1 MGTLKKNFF
10 YAFGAQGLHFVQSVL
25 WSMLIPKLLGVE
37 EFGYWQL
44 FIFYTQYGGFL
55 HFGLIDGIYLREGG
69 KEYRQLDYSSL
80 GYQLRMFS
88 IWQILILLVF
98 VYIGLI
104 NVTPARTYTIL
115 ASCLFIFLSN
125 IMCFLMYVLQA
136 VNDIKSVAL
145 GKILMTLFFVAF
157 TVFLLG
163 FKITHFEPYII
174 CYIISNIACE
184 IYYIAKSKEIVK
196 AVFVS
201 SKASYRIEMM
211 QNVKMGIVLLLANIC
226 GMLILGYGRFLVDQT
241 WGIKS
246 FAVVSFAFMFVNFFM
261 TFVMQASLVLF
272 PELKRWDVTKVNAF
286 YIKMRGV
293 LALYLPMVLL
303 LYMPIYYFVQFWLPQ
318 YLESVKYLL
327 YLMPLCI
334 FDTKMNLL
342 CNTLFKVFNQVRQLL
357 LCNLIALFC
366 SVCAISISIF
376 YFNSLKAV
384 IISMLLSIAVRSVV
398 AEVLLAKSVGVKNIG
413 KNIIGELILIFFFV
427 IMNSYMNVITSFAV
441 YLIVMMFYFIYE
453 HRMRLMKSIIKGTR
467 L

>member
-1 MGTLKKNFF
+1 
-10 YAFGAQGLHFVQSVL
+10 
-25 WSMLIPKLLGVE
+25 
-37 EFGYWQL
+37 
-44 FIFYTQYGGFL
+44 
-55 HFGLIDGIYLREGG
+55 
-69 KEYRQLDYSSL
+69 
-80 GYQLRMFS
+80 
-88 IWQILILLVF
+88 
-98 VYIGLI
+98 
-104 NVTPARTYTIL
+104 
-115 ASCLFIFLSN
+115 
-125 IMCFLMYVLQA
+125 
-136 VNDIKSVAL
+136 
-145 GKILMTLFFVAF
+145 
-157 TVFLLG
+157 
-163 FKITHFEPYII
+163 
-174 CYIISNIACE
+174 
-184 IYYIAKSKEIVK
+184 
-196 AVFVS
+196 
-201 SKASYRIEMM
+201 MM

>member
-1 MGTLKKNFF
+1 M
-10 YAFGAQGLHFVQSVL
+10 
-25 WSMLIPKLLGVE
+25 
-37 EFGYWQL
+37 
-44 FIFYTQYGGFL
+44 
-55 HFGLIDGIYLREGG
+55 
-69 KEYRQLDYSSL
+69 
-80 GYQLRMFS
+80 
-88 IWQILILLVF
+88 
-98 VYIGLI
+98 
-104 NVTPARTYTIL
+104 
-115 ASCLFIFLSN
+115 
-125 IMCFLMYVLQA
+125 
-136 VNDIKSVAL
+136 
-145 GKILMTLFFVAF
+145 
-157 TVFLLG
+157 
-163 FKITHFEPYII
+163 
-174 CYIISNIACE
+174 
-184 IYYIAKSKEIVK
+184 
-196 AVFVS
+196 
-201 SKASYRIEMM
+201 
-211 QNVKMGIVLLLANIC
+211 
-226 GMLILGYGRFLVDQT
+226 
-241 WGIKS
+241 
-246 FAVVSFAFMFVNFFM
+246 
-261 TFVMQASLVLF
+261 
-272 PELKRWDVTKVNAF
+272 NAF

-334 FDTKMNLL
+334 FYTKMNLL

>member
-1 MGTLKKNFF
+1 MATLKKNFL
-10 YAFGAQGLHFVQSVL
+10 YAFSAQGLHFLQSVL
-25 WSMLIPKLLGVE
+25 WSILIPKLLGIE

-55 HFGLIDGIYLREGG
+55 HFGLVDGIYLREGG

-98 VYIGLI
+98 VYIGLL
-104 NVTPARTYTIL
+104 NATPARTYTML

-125 IMCFLMYVLQA
+125 IMGFLVYVLQA

-145 GKILMTLFFVAF
+145 GKILMTSFFVVF
-157 TVFLLG
+157 IVFLLG
-163 FKITHFEPYII
+163 FKITHFEPYIV

-184 IYYIAKSKEIVK
+184 IYYMVKSKEIIK
-196 AVFVS
+196 AIFVS
-201 SKASYRIEMM
+201 SKSSYCIEMI
-211 QNVKMGIVLLLANIC
+211 QNIKKGIVLLLANIC
-226 GMLILGYGRFLVDQT
+226 GMLILGYGRFLVDQV

-261 TFVMQASLVLF
+261 TFVMQTSLVLF

-286 YIKMRGV
+286 YIKMRGR

-327 YLMPLCI
+327 YLMPLCV
-334 FDTKMNLL
+334 FDAKMNIL
-342 CNTLFKVFNQVRQLL
+342 CNTIFKVFNQVRQLL
-357 LCNLIALFC
+357 LCNLVAFLF
-366 SVCAISISIF
+366 SVCAISISVF

-384 IISMLLSIAVRSVV
+384 IISMLLSIAVRSVI
-398 AEVLLAKSVGVKNIG
+398 AEIFLARLLTVWKDIVL
-413 KNIIGELILIFFFV
+413 ELILIFFFIV
-427 IMNSYMNVITSFAV
+427 INSCMNVLASFSI
-441 YLIVMMFYFIYE
+441 YLVVIIFYFIYKY
-453 HRMRLMKSIIKGTR
+453 RIGLAKTVVV
-467 L
+467 